1 MVLEVAANHR
11 SATASKR
18 GVRIRRTRR
27 ADAPDLR
34 LFYAELSDESR
45 RRRFLGFTRG
55 LSDAQADRF
64 CRHGFVA
71 TVPAGSAE
79 RIVGHLSL
87 EPIEPHVE
95 EVAVAVADEWQ
106 HLGIGRA
113 LYAAALQSAESRG
126 VRRLEATMF
135 AYNTPIR
142 RLLTGADR
150 PYRISSDEL
159 GTLYLTIDLIGT
171 LDEASSEPRSS
182 ASPAKELA
190 LSAPAVA

>member
-1 MVLEVAANHR
+1 MVLQVAANSR
-11 SATASKR
+11 SATTSKR
-18 GVRIRRTRR
+18 GVRIRRTRA
-27 ADAPDLR
+27 ADAPELGR
-34 LFYAELSDESR
+34 FYVELSDESR

-55 LSDAQADRF
+55 LTEAQAERF

-71 TVPAGSAE
+71 TVPSGSAE

-135 AYNTPIR
+135 AYNAPIR
-142 RLLTGADR
+142 RLLTGAGR

-159 GTLYLTIDLIGT
+159 GTLNLTIDLTGT
-171 LDEASSEPRSS
+171 VDAGSGEPVSS
-182 ASPAKELA
+182 ASPTKELA
-190 LSAPAVA
+190 LSTPAAA

>member
-1 MVLEVAANHR
+1 MALQLAANPG
-11 SATASKR
+11 SATASR
-18 GVRIRRTRR
+18 RDVQIRRIRA
-27 ADAPDLR
+27 ADAPELR
-34 LFYAELSDESR
+34 RFYLELSDESR

-64 CRHGFVA
+64 CQHGFVA
-71 TVPAGSAE
+71 TARSGSTE

-87 EPIEPHVE
+87 EQVEPHVE

-106 HLGIGRA
+106 HQGVGRE
-113 LYAAALQSAESRG
+113 LYAVALQSAESRG

-142 RLLTGADR
+142 RLLTGAGR

-159 GTLYLTIDLIGT
+159 GTLNLTIALVGS
-171 LDEASSEPRSS
+171 LDEGSGEPVSS
-182 ASPAKELA
+182 ASPTKELA
-190 LSAPAVA
+190 LSTPAAA

>member
-1 MVLEVAANHR
+1 MVLQVAANPR
-11 SATASKR
+11 SATTSNR
-18 GVRIRRTRR
+18 GVRIRRTRA
-27 ADAPDLR
+27 ADAPELGR
-34 LFYAELSDESR
+34 FYVELSDESR

-55 LSDAQADRF
+55 LTEAQADRL

-71 TVPAGSAE
+71 TVPSGSAE

-135 AYNTPIR
+135 AYNAPIR
-142 RLLTGADR
+142 RLLTGAGR

-159 GTLYLTIDLIGT
+159 GTLNLTIDLTAMVDAG
-171 LDEASSEPRSS
+171 SGEPSSS
-182 ASPAKELA
+182 ASSTKELA
-190 LSAPAVA
+190 LSTPSAA

>member
-1 MVLEVAANHR
+1 M
-11 SATASKR
+11 
-18 GVRIRRTRR
+18 
-27 ADAPDLR
+27 ADAAELCR
-34 LFYAELSDESR
+34 FYAGLSEESR

-55 LSDAQADRF
+55 LSNAQADRF

-71 TVPAGSAE
+71 TVQYGSAE

-106 HLGIGRA
+106 RQGIGRA
-113 LYAAALQSAESRG
+113 LYAAALESAKSRD

-142 RLLTGADR
+142 RLLTGAGR

-159 GTLYLTIDLIGT
+159 GTLNLTIDLVGIADSGP
-171 LDEASSEPRSS
+171 DGPAGDASQASSKRSS
-182 ASPAKELA
+182 ASHRM
-190 LSAPAVA
+190 APRCQWLRGSKVRAQAR